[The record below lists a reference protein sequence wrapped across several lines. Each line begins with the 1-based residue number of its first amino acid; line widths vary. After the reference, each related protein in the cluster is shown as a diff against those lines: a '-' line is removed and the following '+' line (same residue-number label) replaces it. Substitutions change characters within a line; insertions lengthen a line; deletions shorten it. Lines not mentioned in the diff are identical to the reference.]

1 MLNPIKD
8 NDTVNQ
14 KPINS
19 RETADSGNLGC
30 NQTGIKDVIVT
41 LPKPRIQVQFLVGT
55 PLQKTRFHWG
65 FRFLRFPRGPEST
78 ALSSNFPPTEARMEP
93 GPARIKSDRRT
104 GQKSDCLLPCVSA
117 EGFRKRRICFLFLQQ
132 RP

>member
-1 MLNPIKD
+1 MLNSMKD
-8 NDTVNQ
+8 NDVVDQ
-14 KPINS
+14 KGCNS
-19 RETADSGNLGC
+19 GKTTESGNFCC
-30 NQTGIKDVIVT
+30 NQTEAKAVIVT

-78 ALSSNFPPTEARMEP
+78 AFSSSFPPTEARTEP